1 MGKSSMNLSQTIKA
15 HIALYISVR
24 AVSYQK
30 SYFSISFT
38 HIYKRACIIN
48 RQYVTWQVCSL
59 VGEELK
65 FSCI

>member
-1 MGKSSMNLSQTIKA
+1 MGKSQMNLSQTIKL

-30 SYFSISFT
+30 RYCSIFLT
-38 HIYKRACIIN
+38 HRYKRACILN

-59 VGEELK
+59 VGDELK

>member
-1 MGKSSMNLSQTIKA
+1 MGKSSMNLSQAIKL
-15 HIALYISVR
+15 HITLYISVR

-30 SYFSISFT
+30 SYFSIFFT

-59 VGEELK
+59 LGHELK
-65 FSCI
+65 LSFI